1 MSHKAPGRSIYAKNI
16 MRACR
21 RIGSASQEHNVIHFM
36 RMAQRPMRLAIA
48 IVSSNVSCH
57 VTPLAS
63 NDNKAMTSSDRRVV
77 YTTGIGRVPVC
88 SRCGEAKDACRCASE
103 ARRRE
108 SSSVISAPQDGYVR
122 IARDRKSR
130 GGKTV
135 TVLAG
140 IPGDA
145 TQVSELAQVLKK
157 LCGSG
162 GTVKG
167 DSIEIQGDH
176 RDRLEGKL
184 KELGYKVK
192 RVGG

>member
-1 MSHKAPGRSIYAKNI
+1 
-16 MRACR
+16 
-21 RIGSASQEHNVIHFM
+21 
-36 RMAQRPMRLAIA
+36 MRLSSTILPS
-48 IVSSNVSCH
+48 IVACH
-57 VTPLAS
+57 KTSLAS
-63 NDNKAMTSSDRRVV
+63 NDKKAMTSSDRRVV

-88 SRCGEAKDACRCASE
+88 SRCGEPKDACRCASE
-103 ARRRE
+103 AGRSE
-108 SSSVISAPQDGYVR
+108 GSSVISAPRDGYVR

-145 TQVSELAQVLKK
+145 AQVTELAQTLKK

-176 RDRLEGKL
+176 RDRLESKL

>member
-1 MSHKAPGRSIYAKNI
+1 M
-16 MRACR
+16 
-21 RIGSASQEHNVIHFM
+21 V
-36 RMAQRPMRLAIA
+36 
-48 IVSSNVSCH
+48 
-57 VTPLAS
+57 
-63 NDNKAMTSSDRRVV
+63 SDRRVV
-77 YTTGIGRVPVC
+77 YTTGIGRVRMC
-88 SRCGEAKDACRCASE
+88 SRCGEPENACTCASRS
-103 ARRRE
+103 RRNGRDDGTA
-108 SSSVISAPQDGYVR
+108 VISAPHDGYVR
-122 IARDRKSR
+122 IARDKKSR

-145 TQVSELAQVLKK
+145 AQVSELAQSLKK

-176 RDRLEGKL
+176 RDRLEGRL

>member
-1 MSHKAPGRSIYAKNI
+1 M
-16 MRACR
+16 
-21 RIGSASQEHNVIHFM
+21 GSGV
-36 RMAQRPMRLAIA
+36 L
-48 IVSSNVSCH
+48 
-57 VTPLAS
+57 
-63 NDNKAMTSSDRRVV
+63 
-77 YTTGIGRVPVC
+77 
-88 SRCGEAKDACRCASE
+88 
-103 ARRRE
+103 
-108 SSSVISAPQDGYVR
+108 SAPRDGYVR

-135 TVLAG
+135 TILAG

-145 TQVSELAQVLKK
+145 AEVTQLAQSLKK

-176 RDRLEGKL
+176 RDRLESRL

>member
-1 MSHKAPGRSIYAKNI
+1 
-16 MRACR
+16 
-21 RIGSASQEHNVIHFM
+21 
-36 RMAQRPMRLAIA
+36 
-48 IVSSNVSCH
+48 
-57 VTPLAS
+57 
-63 NDNKAMTSSDRRVV
+63 MTSSDRRVV
-77 YTTGIGRVPVC
+77 YTTGIGRVPLC
-88 SRCGEAKDACRCASE
+88 PKCGKPETSCNCASE

-108 SSSVISAPQDGYVR
+108 GAAVIAAPRDGYVR
-122 IARDRKSR
+122 IARDRKNR
-130 GGKTV
+130 GGKMV
-135 TVLAG
+135 TILAG

-145 TQVSELAQVLKK
+145 AQVSELAQSLKK

-176 RDRLEGKL
+176 RDRLEARL

>member
-1 MSHKAPGRSIYAKNI
+1 
-16 MRACR
+16 
-21 RIGSASQEHNVIHFM
+21 
-36 RMAQRPMRLAIA
+36 
-48 IVSSNVSCH
+48 
-57 VTPLAS
+57 
-63 NDNKAMTSSDRRVV
+63 MTSSDRRIV
-77 YTTGIGRVPVC
+77 YTTGIGRVALC
-88 SRCGEAKDACRCASE
+88 SRCGEPESACKCGSG
-103 ARRRE
+103 ARRHGDVG
-108 SSSVISAPQDGYVR
+108 VISAPRDGYVR

-135 TVLAG
+135 TILAG

-145 TQVSELAQVLKK
+145 AQVSDLAQALKK

-176 RDRLEGKL
+176 RDRLEVRL

>member
-1 MSHKAPGRSIYAKNI
+1 
-16 MRACR
+16 
-21 RIGSASQEHNVIHFM
+21 
-36 RMAQRPMRLAIA
+36 
-48 IVSSNVSCH
+48 
-57 VTPLAS
+57 
-63 NDNKAMTSSDRRVV
+63 MTSSDRRVV
-77 YTTGIGRVPVC
+77 YTTGIGRVALC
-88 SRCGEAKDACRCASE
+88 SICGKPEGTCTCASE
-103 ARRRE
+103 ARQRAG
-108 SSSVISAPQDGYVR
+108 SGVLAAPRDGYIR

-135 TVLAG
+135 TILAG

-145 TQVSELAQVLKK
+145 AEVSQLAQSLKK

-176 RDRLEGKL
+176 RDRLEARL
-184 KELGYKVK
+184 KELGYKIK

>member
-1 MSHKAPGRSIYAKNI
+1 M
-16 MRACR
+16 
-21 RIGSASQEHNVIHFM
+21 
-36 RMAQRPMRLAIA
+36 
-48 IVSSNVSCH
+48 
-57 VTPLAS
+57 
-63 NDNKAMTSSDRRVV
+63 
-77 YTTGIGRVPVC
+77 PVC
-88 SRCGEAKDACRCASE
+88 SRCGEPKNSCRCASE
-103 ARRRE
+103 ARQRE
-108 SSSVISAPQDGYVR
+108 GSGVISAPHDGYVR

-135 TVLAG
+135 TILAG

-145 TQVSELAQVLKK
+145 SQVSELAQSLKK